1 MEILTHPT
9 YFKNKLTFLV
19 GILLIIL
26 TLSFSNTALSE
37 TPGEDKVEKIEY
49 QSIPE
54 SEYFVLEKNILQ
66 ENKALIKN
74 SETKE
79 LSNIF
84 KVEKADRYNL
94 KAVEDSFVNRMDKM
108 IKENNLDNVKHKRA
122 SSQNMKYNIFLFEI
136 DPENSSK
143 YFVLSALI
151 YNERIVDEILFFN
164 TKIENRGE
172 KQEVLDSYL
181 KLLLN
186 INIDYDFLPEELK
199 RKIYENKMERYRYY
213 QERKDKVKM
222 FVI

>member
-1 MEILTHPT
+1 METLTHPT

-19 GILLIIL
+19 GVLLIVLI
-26 TLSFSNTALSE
+26 LSFSNTALSE
-37 TPGEDKVEKIEY
+37 TPGEDKAEKIEY

-66 ENKALIKN
+66 ENKALTKN

-94 KAVEDSFVNRMDKM
+94 KAVEDNFVNRMDKM
-108 IKENNLDNVKHKRA
+108 VKENNLDSVKHKRA

-136 DPENSSK
+136 DPENNSK
-143 YFVLSALI
+143 YFVLSALV

-164 TKIENRGE
+164 TKIENRRE